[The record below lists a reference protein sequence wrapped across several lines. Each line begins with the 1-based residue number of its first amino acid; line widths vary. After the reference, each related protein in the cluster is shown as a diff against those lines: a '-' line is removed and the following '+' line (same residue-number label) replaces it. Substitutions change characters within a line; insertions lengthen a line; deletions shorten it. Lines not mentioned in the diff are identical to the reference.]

1 MKRELPHWIQHLEVI
16 AIVIGAIVVLAVLG
30 YRHFAGA

>member
-16 AIVIGAIVVLAVLG
+16 AIVIGVIVVLAVLG